1 MKVLLNFK
9 VPCKCWHLGH
19 SSITGLTVVG
29 YTAHSSCCSTENK
42 LCFIDCFSFLV
53 PGMGPGI

>member
-9 VPCKCWHLGH
+9 VPCEWWHLGH
-19 SSITGLTVVG
+19 SSITGLVCYTV
-29 YTAHSSCCSTENK
+29 HSSCCNSTENK

-53 PGMGPGI
+53 PGMGPGM